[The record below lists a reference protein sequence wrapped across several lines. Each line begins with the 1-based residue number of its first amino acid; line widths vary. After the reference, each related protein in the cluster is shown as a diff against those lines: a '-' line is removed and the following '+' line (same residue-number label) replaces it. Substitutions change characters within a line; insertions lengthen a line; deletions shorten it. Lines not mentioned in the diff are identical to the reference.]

1 MRTTI
6 HTAARAALL
15 VPVLAA
21 GCMQQTPGPV
31 KTVAP
36 YGAWASPLTAARV
49 TAGALRLGEI
59 ALDGG
64 DVYWTEGRASEGGRY
79 VIVRRAPDGRISDV
93 TPPGFNVRSRV
104 HEYGGAAMTVHRGDV
119 YFSNFADQRLYL
131 QPGGGAPV
139 ALTPP
144 GFFYADLRRD
154 ARRGRLVAV
163 REDHR
168 KGDAEP
174 AAAIVAIELGGDDAG
189 ARPGVVL
196 VSGADFYSDPI
207 VAPDGSALAWLQWD
221 HPNMPWDGTE
231 LWTAPI
237 RPDGMLGER
246 TRVAGGRDESI
257 FQPEWSPDGVLHF
270 VSDRTGWWNLYR
282 ARPRDTGG
290 DAQALPYAIEPLHPM
305 SADFGKPQWTF
316 SMVTSAFAG
325 PRRIAATYAQNGRW
339 KLAIIE
345 TESLRWEPV
354 QSTLD
359 VMESIRADER
369 AIYFIGGS
377 PTTAPVLARMTLA
390 AMEPEVLRRSTS
402 EPIDPAW
409 ISAAEP
415 VTFSAPARTG
425 PQPPSPATTAQPG
438 PTETQPPAP
447 DRSREVHAFYYA
459 PGNPGFQAPEGTKPP
474 LLVLTHGGPTGATE
488 AVLDPEVQFWTSRGF
503 GVLDVNYS
511 GSSGYGRAYRD
522 RLKGQWGVVD
532 VEDAVA
538 GALAMVDAGKADA
551 GRLAIR
557 GGSAGG
563 YTTLAALTFH
573 SAFKAGASYYGIS
586 DIEVLARDT
595 HKFESRY
602 LDSLIGPYP
611 AAKDRYI
618 ERSPIHFTD
627 RLSSALILF
636 QGLEDKVVPP
646 NQSEMMA
653 DAVRRKGLP
662 VAYITY
668 EGEQHGFRK
677 AENIVRSMEAELYFY
692 GKVFGFT
699 PADVIE
705 PVAIHNLAP
714 GS

>member
-1 MRTTI
+1 MIRETS
-6 HTAARAALL
+6 RAPLL
-15 VPVLAA
+15 VAILAA
-21 GCMQQTPGPV
+21 GCMQQSPRET

-79 VIVRRAPDGRISDV
+79 VIVRRTPDGRISDV
-93 TPPGFNVRSRV
+93 TPTGFNARSRV

-119 YFSNFADQRLYL
+119 YFSNFGDQRLYV
-131 QPGGGAPV
+131 QRGGGAPV
-139 ALTPP
+139 PLTPE
-144 GFFYADLRRD
+144 GFFYADARLD
-154 ARRGRLVAV
+154 ATRGRLVAV

-174 AAAIVAIELGGDDAG
+174 TAAVVAIAVAG
-189 ARPGVVL
+189 AEAPGTVL
-196 VSGADFYSDPI
+196 VSGADFYSDP
-207 VAPDGSALAWLQWD
+207 VVSPDGATLAWLQWN

-237 RPDGMLGER
+237 GPDGRLGAR
-246 TRVAGGRDESI
+246 AKVAGGPDESI

-282 ARPRDTGG
+282 ARPRDAGAPRAG
-290 DAQALPYAIEPLHPM
+290 SEALPADAIEPLHPM

-316 SMVTSAFAG
+316 SMVTYAFAG
-325 PRRIAATYAQNGRW
+325 PRRIAATYTQNGRW
-339 KLAIIE
+339 HLAFIE
-345 TESLRWEPV
+345 TDSLRWEPV
-354 QSTLD
+354 QTSLD
-359 VMESIRADER
+359 VMESLRADER
-369 AIYFIGGS
+369 ALYFVGGS
-377 PTTAPVLARMTLA
+377 PTAAPVVARMTLA

-402 EPIDPAW
+402 EPIDAAW
-409 ISAAEP
+409 ISTAEP
-415 VTFSAPARTG
+415 VTF
-425 PQPPSPATTAQPG
+425 PSPH
-438 PTETQPPAP
+438 PPAP
-447 DRSREVHAFYYA
+447 ASSREVHAFYYA
-459 PGNPGFQAPEGTKPP
+459 PRNPDYQAPEGAAPP

-503 GVLDVNYS
+503 AVLDVNYS
-511 GSSGYGRAYRD
+511 GSTGYGRAYRD
-522 RLKGQWGVVD
+522 RLKGQWGIVD
-532 VEDAVA
+532 VQDAVA
-538 GALAMVDAGKADA
+538 GAMAMVDAGKAD
-551 GRLAIR
+551 GKRLAIR

-573 SAFKAGASYYGIS
+573 ATFRAGASYYGIS

-611 AAKDRYI
+611 AAKDLYV
-618 ERSPIHFTD
+618 ERSPINFTD

-646 NQSEMMA
+646 NQSQMMA

-662 VAYITY
+662 VAYLAY

-677 AENIVRSMEAELYFY
+677 AENIVRSLEAELYFY
-692 GKVFGFT
+692 GRVFGFT
-699 PADVIE
+699 PADRID
-705 PVAIHNLAP
+705 PVSIDNLR
-714 GS
+714 

>member
-1 MRTTI
+1 
-6 HTAARAALL
+6 
-15 VPVLAA
+15 
-21 GCMQQTPGPV
+21 MQQSPQQV

-64 DVYWTEGRASEGGRY
+64 NVYWTEGRASEAGRY
-79 VIVRRAPDGRISDV
+79 VIVRRTADGRISDV

-119 YFSNFADQRLYL
+119 YFCNFADQRLYV
-131 QPGGGAPV
+131 QRGGGAPA
-139 ALTPP
+139 ALTPE
-144 GFFYADLRRD
+144 GFFYADARMDVTRD
-154 ARRGRLVAV
+154 RLVAV

-174 AAAIVAIELGGDDAG
+174 PAAIVAIPVAGGRG
-189 ARPGVVL
+189 SKQRESSPGVTSPGLVL
-196 VSGADFYSDPI
+196 VSGADFYSDPA
-207 VAPDGSALAWLQWD
+207 VSPDGATLAWLQWN

-237 RPDGMLGER
+237 RPDGTLGAR
-246 TRVAGGRDESI
+246 TKVAGGANESI

-282 ARPRDTGG
+282 ARPRDAGAEAPATP
-290 DAQALPYAIEPLHPM
+290 AHAIEPLHPM

-316 SMVTSAFAG
+316 SMVTYAFAG
-325 PRRIAATYAQNGRW
+325 PRRIAATYTQNGRW
-339 KLAIIE
+339 HLAFIE
-345 TESLRWEPV
+345 TDSLRWEPV
-354 QSTLD
+354 QTSLD

-369 AIYFIGGS
+369 AIYFVGGS
-377 PTTAPVLARMTLA
+377 PTAAAAVARMTLA
-390 AMEPEVLRRSTS
+390 AMEPEVLRRSTT
-402 EPIDPAW
+402 EPIDAAW
-409 ISAAEP
+409 ISTAEP
-415 VTFSAPARTG
+415 VTFQSPHPSAPAGT
-425 PQPPSPATTAQPG
+425 
-438 PTETQPPAP
+438 
-447 DRSREVHAFYYA
+447 REVHAFYYA
-459 PGNPGFQAPEGTKPP
+459 PRNPDFQAPDGARPP

-488 AVLDPEVQFWTSRGF
+488 TALDPEVQFWTSRGF
-503 GVLDVNYS
+503 AVLDVNYS
-511 GSSGYGRAYRD
+511 GSTGYGRAYRD

-538 GALAMVDAGKADA
+538 GAMAMVEAGKAD
-551 GRLAIR
+551 GERLAIR

-573 SAFKAGASYYGIS
+573 STFKAGASYYGIS

-611 AAKDRYI
+611 AAKDVYV

-653 DAVRRKGLP
+653 DAVRKKGLP

-677 AENIVRSMEAELYFY
+677 AENIVRSLEAELYFY
-692 GKVFGFT
+692 GRVFGFT
-699 PADVIE
+699 PADTIE
-705 PVAIHNLAP
+705 PVVIDNLR
-714 GS
+714 

>member
-1 MRTTI
+1 
-6 HTAARAALL
+6 
-15 VPVLAA
+15 
-21 GCMQQTPGPV
+21 MQQSPQQV

-79 VIVRRAPDGRISDV
+79 VIVRRTADGRISDV

-104 HEYGGAAMTVHRGDV
+104 HEYGGAAMTVHRGNV
-119 YFSNFADQRLYL
+119 FFCNFADQRLYV
-131 QPGGGAPV
+131 QRGGGAPV
-139 ALTPP
+139 PLTPE
-144 GFFYADLRRD
+144 GFFYADARVDVARD
-154 ARRGRLVAV
+154 RLVAV

-174 AAAIVAIELGGDDAG
+174 VAAIVAIPVARAEARALQQTATPRPTG
-189 ARPGVVL
+189 AERPDVSPGVTSPGAVL
-196 VSGADFYSDPI
+196 VSGADFYSDPA
-207 VAPDGSALAWLQWD
+207 VSPDGATLAWLQWN

-231 LWTAPI
+231 LWTAHI
-237 RPDGMLGER
+237 RPDGTLGER
-246 TRVAGGRDESI
+246 TKVAGGPDESI

-282 ARPRDTGG
+282 ARPRDAGAEAPG
-290 DAQALPYAIEPLHPM
+290 LPAHAIEPLHPM

-316 SMVTSAFAG
+316 PMVTYAFAG
-325 PRRIAATYAQNGRW
+325 PRRIAATYTQNGRW
-339 KLAIIE
+339 HLAFIE

-354 QSTLD
+354 QTALD

-369 AIYFIGGS
+369 AIYFVGGS
-377 PTTAPVLARMTLA
+377 PTTAAVVARMTLA

-402 EPIDPAW
+402 EPIDAAW
-409 ISAAEP
+409 ISTAEP
-415 VTFSAPARTG
+415 VTFQSPHPSAPARTRPHPSAPASTG
-425 PQPPSPATTAQPG
+425 PHPS
-438 PTETQPPAP
+438 AP
-447 DRSREVHAFYYA
+447 DRTREVHAFYYA
-459 PGNPGFQAPEGTKPP
+459 PRNPDFQAPEGTRPP

-488 AVLDPEVQFWTSRGF
+488 TALDPEVQFWTSRGF
-503 GVLDVNYS
+503 AVLDVNYS
-511 GSSGYGRAYRD
+511 GSTGYGRAYRD
-522 RLKGQWGVVD
+522 RLKGQWGIVD

-538 GALAMVDAGKADA
+538 GAMAMVEAGKAD
-551 GRLAIR
+551 GERLAIR

-573 SAFKAGASYYGIS
+573 STFKAGASYYGIS

-611 AAKDRYI
+611 AAKDVYV

-627 RLSSALILF
+627 QLSSALILF

-646 NQSEMMA
+646 NQSQMMA
-653 DAVRRKGLP
+653 DAVRKKGLP
-662 VAYITY
+662 VAYLTY

-677 AENIVRSMEAELYFY
+677 AENIVRSLEAELYFY
-692 GKVFGFT
+692 GKVFGFS
-699 PADVIE
+699 PADAIE
-705 PVAIHNLAP
+705 PVDIDNLR
-714 GS
+714 